1 MYSFQIYKYKNYPPV
16 LLFRTGQSTKGLN
29 IVANVVVGDLAEEVI
44 TITIIITM
52 EIMVT
57 TTTIITT
64 TTITTTTMTTE
75 EDSTA
80 TRDIV
85 EVTQLMGELF
95 PEQPR
100 FHH

>member
-1 MYSFQIYKYKNYPPV
+1 M
-16 LLFRTGQSTKGLN
+16 
-29 IVANVVVGDLAEEVI
+29 ANVVVGDMAEEVI

-57 TTTIITT
+57 TTTITT
-64 TTITTTTMTTE
+64 TITITTTTMTTE

-85 EVTQLMGELF
+85 EGTQLMGELF